1 MEEIV
6 KKYLEDHC
14 ATDTVLAEK
23 YNADMM
29 PECYKFI
36 YEMAEEMH
44 KERDKCEC
52 LAIERTTVFKWARDF
67 FVEGKAALEEEKAR
81 KAEEQRI
88 ENEKIRAEKEKAQ
101 MEKERYDREHANG
114 QMTIFDIAG
123 V

>member
-6 KKYLEDHC
+6 KKYLEDYC

-29 PECYKFI
+29 PECTKYI
-36 YEMAEEMH
+36 HEMAVEMNQDMV
-44 KERDKCEC
+44 ES
-52 LAIERTTVFKWARDF
+52 LAIERATVFKWARDF

-101 MEKERYDREHANG
+101 IEKERYDREHANG